1 MKRWIFIF
9 FFWSKF
15 LFSGVSGQVDLDFSL
30 DLSTDLIFG
39 FILFGNF
46 FLKLEGLK
54 VYIASGIL
62 SLSFSFSRGYN
73 LIPRL
78 LGGLYYLELL
88 YLDFLELLLLLCL
101 ELLRI
106 ESILP
111 SLTKSHSLGYLSLE
125 FYLESS

>member
-1 MKRWIFIF
+1 M
-9 FFWSKF
+9 
-15 LFSGVSGQVDLDFSL
+15 SGQVDLDFSL